1 MMPLIMADTGVV
13 CGIKRI
19 GGEGAQRQFIEGLG
33 FVPGAEVVIIS
44 KNADNLI
51 VSIKG
56 SRVAINKD
64 IALKIMV

>member
-1 MMPLIMADTGVV
+1 MMPLMMADTGIVY
-13 CGIKRI
+13 GIKKI
-19 GGEGAQRQFIEGLG
+19 GGAGTQRQFIEGLG

-56 SRVAINKD
+56 SRVAINRD
-64 IALKIMV
+64 IALKIMI